1 MSAEC
6 VLNKLKEQG
15 HFLVGCDIYPKEWHY
30 ESGLCDVFYQAP
42 LSIHEDKYREF
53 LLDVAIRH
61 SIHYIIP
68 LTDLEIDV
76 ISRKREM
83 FEEKGVILCM
93 QTNNVLKTVR
103 NKYELYKV
111 FCHDKR
117 VPSIKTFL
125 LNEIPDGI
133 VFPCIAKPYNGRSS
147 EGLMH
152 INNKDQLAAISDKDK
167 YILQEE
173 IPGNVY
179 TVDYCRSGLYGTD
192 VAIPRKELLRTKN
205 GAGLTIQTISDEK
218 LIQLCSYI
226 GRKLDINGC
235 VNMEFILNKENYYLI
250 DINPRFSA
258 GVAFSI
264 LMNYDM
270 INNHLRCFQ
279 NKDIDKQI
287 NIVEKIIVKKYQEV
301 EIH

>member
-1 MSAEC
+1 MNILITAIGSMSAEC

-133 VFPCIAKPYNGRSS
+133 VFHALPSHIMAEAVK
-147 EGLMH
+147 GLCTLTTK
-152 INNKDQLAAISDKDK
+152 INLPLYPIKTNTFSKKKFPGMS
-167 YILQEE
+167 
-173 IPGNVY
+173 IPSTIV
-179 TVDYCRSGLYGTD
+179 VQDYMEQMWLYPEKNSLGQ
-192 VAIPRKELLRTKN
+192 KMEL
-205 GAGLTIQTISDEK
+205 D
-218 LIQLCSYI
+218 
-226 GRKLDINGC
+226 
-235 VNMEFILNKENYYLI
+235 
-250 DINPRFSA
+250 
-258 GVAFSI
+258 
-264 LMNYDM
+264 
-270 INNHLRCFQ
+270 
-279 NKDIDKQI
+279 
-287 NIVEKIIVKKYQEV
+287 
-301 EIH
+301 